1 MYSIKNYRLEVIK
14 KLVERKNNKDKQKS
28 LSVDLGV
35 YMACVTNA
43 GFSNELEAFIEEWKD
58 KPGNLIMILH
68 KVQEEQGYISK
79 EAAAAVAE
87 RTGSHLAR
95 VYGVMSFYHFFKTQ
109 RPGKN
114 KISVCLG
121 TACYLKGGQDLIDEA
136 RSILGLD
143 ADKISTDDG
152 LFSVEPV
159 RCIGCCGLAPVL
171 SVNGDVYGKL
181 TKSQIAGILDKYRE
195 A

>member
-1 MYSIKNYRLEVIK
+1 MA
-14 KLVERKNNKDKQKS
+14 
-28 LSVDLGV
+28 DLQ
-35 YMACVTNA
+35 NA
-43 GFSNELEAFIEEWKD
+43 GFSKELEAFIEEWKT

-68 KVQEEQGYISK
+68 KVREEQGFISK
-79 EAAAAVAE
+79 EAAKAVAQ
-87 RTGSHLAR
+87 RTNSHLAR
-95 VYGVMSFYHFFKTQ
+95 VYGVMSFYHFFKTKK
-109 RPGKN
+109 PGKN
-114 KISVCLG
+114 RISVCLG

-136 RSILGLD
+136 KTILGLGED
-143 ADKISTDDG
+143 EISTEDG

-181 TKSQIAGILDKYRE
+181 TKDQIAGILTKYKN